1 MWGLLLLC
9 GLAVGL
15 CGSVI
20 IVGLRLSRPARARI
34 GSPPDTLSEAETV
47 AFMSASGVSVRGW
60 WLPGQQPGT
69 GTVVLMHGAWAN
81 RLRMVRRAAILRDHG
96 FAVLLFDFQAHGESG
111 GEGVT
116 YGWRE
121 SFDAAAAVEFV
132 RQRLPGERVGVIGVS
147 LGGAAALLGQ
157 GPLKVDAFVLESVYP
172 DIDRALAN
180 RLRTSLG
187 RFAGALFTPLLV
199 AAFKLLLPPLL
210 GVRAGHLRPVDRI
223 GGIAAPLLLVS
234 GSADRRTP
242 VHEARVLFDA
252 APEPKR
258 FWVVEGA
265 AHVDL
270 EAHNPDEYWRVVLQ
284 FLEGALRTPR

>member
-1 MWGLLLLC
+1 
-9 GLAVGL
+9 
-15 CGSVI
+15 
-20 IVGLRLSRPARARI
+20 
-34 GSPPDTLSEAETV
+34 
-47 AFMSASGVSVRGW
+47 
-60 WLPGQQPGT
+60 
-69 GTVVLMHGAWAN
+69 
-81 RLRMVRRAAILRDHG
+81 LRDHG

-111 GEGVT
+111 GERVT

-132 RQRLPGERVGVIGVS
+132 RQRLPRERVGVIGVS
-147 LGGAAALLGQ
+147 LGGAAALLGP

-180 RLRTSLG
+180 RLSTSLG
-187 RFAGALFTPLLV
+187 RFAGPLLTPLLV
-199 AAFKLLLPPLL
+199 AAFKLLLPPVL
-210 GVRAGHLRPVDRI
+210 GVVADKLRPIDRI
-223 GGIAAPLLLVS
+223 GGISAPLLLAS

-242 VHEARVLFDA
+242 LHEAKLLFDA

-270 EAHNPDEYWRVVLQ
+270 EAHNPGEYWRVVLP
-284 FLEGALRTPR
+284 FLEGTLRTSH